1 MLYIIKIRI
10 SKREFLCLALSMSM
24 KEATCSGRVT
34 YSPLSVDEQFTVGNS
49 GLCLGRGFHVSSSGI
64 DRLLH
69 FVGVC

>member
-1 MLYIIKIRI
+1 
-10 SKREFLCLALSMSM
+10 M